1 MRIIADSNIFIDF
14 WKKPD
19 QQLIDTFSSEDV
31 VICGVIRAELM
42 HGAKSET
49 DLARISNLLDGFEI
63 LAFEETDWNS
73 LGNTLYALR
82 THGLTAPFQDA
93 IIALLA
99 VKNNIPVWTRDAHF
113 SHIQKVLT
121 NLKLY

>member
-42 HGAKSET
+42 HGAKSEA
-49 DLARISNLLDGFEI
+49 DRDRISNLLDEFET
-63 LAFEETDWNS
+63 LGFEETDWND
-73 LGNTLYALR
+73 LGNILYTLR
-82 THGLTAPFQDA
+82 THGLTVPFQDA

-99 VKNNIPVWTRDAHF
+99 IKNDISVWTRDAHF
-113 SHIQKVLT
+113 SHIQRVLI